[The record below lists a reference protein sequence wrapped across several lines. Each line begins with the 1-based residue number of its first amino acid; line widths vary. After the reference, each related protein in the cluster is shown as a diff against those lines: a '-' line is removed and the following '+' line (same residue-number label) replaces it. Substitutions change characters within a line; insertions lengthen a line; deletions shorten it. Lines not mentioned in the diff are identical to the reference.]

1 MMDSPTDKY
10 RLIRSILVKILV
22 LNLIV
27 SFAKIG
33 YGSFTNTLSMESDG
47 YHSLFDGISNII
59 GILGIQI
66 ASKPPDRS
74 HPYGHQKYESLA
86 SVFIAVLLFIVAVE
100 IISKSVERFISP
112 STPEIT
118 FLSFVVMIL
127 TIAVNLFVTIYE
139 KREGDK
145 LKSDILIAD
154 SMHTRSDIYV
164 SISVIAG
171 LLAVKGGYLLIDP
184 IIAVIISLFIIRAA
198 INIIKSSSKTLCDES
213 RIDEDI
219 ICNIA
224 FEVDGVMECHRIRT
238 RGTKGE
244 YYIDLHIEVDPK
256 MPVDQAHAISH
267 QVSDQIKQYMEDV
280 KDVVVHTEPHEK
292 QD

>member
-1 MMDSPTDKY
+1 MLDSPKDKY

-33 YGSFTNTLSMESDG
+33 YGGFTNTLSMESDG

-66 ASKPPDRS
+66 AAKPPDRS

-100 IISKSVERFISP
+100 IISKSVDRFISP

-118 FLSFVVMIL
+118 TLSFVVML
-127 TIAVNLFVTIYE
+127 VTIAVNLFVTIYE
-139 KREGDK
+139 KREGEK
-145 LKSDILIAD
+145 LKSDILVAD

-164 SISVIAG
+164 SLSVIAG
-171 LLAVKGGYLLIDP
+171 LLAVKGGYPLIDP
-184 IIAVIISLFIIRAA
+184 VIAVIISIFIIRAA
-198 INIIKSSSKTLCDES
+198 IDIIKSSSKTLCDKS
-213 RIDEDI
+213 RLDEDI

-256 MPVDQAHAISH
+256 MPVDQAHGISH
-267 QVSDQIKQYMEDV
+267 QVSDKIKKYIEGV
-280 KDVVVHTEPHEK
+280 KDVVVHMEPHEK